1 MYRLSLLR
9 FLLPACLLA
18 GHAYA
23 QQPVTQPLSFSPAIG
38 PVLDQQEKRD
48 YGLLPEYSIKDF
60 QEARLLQIMTPDSA
74 LTLQVQ
80 LQDGRTVL
88 RPYTPAELAGARSLI
103 AARQR
108 ELAATNLQPGTAASP
123 DSVGRRYRVTLRS
136 GSAFDGELTDRQ
148 PQRLQFLTKDLGVV
162 QVERANIER
171 LEELTS
177 EVARRP
183 ANWHNIGNG
192 NRLFFAPTARNLR
205 QGEGSLQD
213 ISLYFVGANYG
224 FTDNFSMGVMFS
236 AIPTVPLQDQ
246 FLALTPKFSAKIS
259 EKWHAGAGLLYLRIP
274 DFEYGNN
281 SFGVGL
287 AYGLA
292 TYGSADDNF
301 TVGLGYGFS
310 GSGILSTPVLQ
321 VGGQKRI
328 SRRVSLISENYLIA
342 NSKTGMGGL
351 YGAKINWRRTSLGLG
366 AFYALAYNNND
377 DNYNDYGPRVFSS
390 YIVPVYYDFTF
401 RFGKGSK

>member
-1 MYRLSLLR
+1 MSRLSVLR
-9 FLLPACLLA
+9 FLFPACLFA
-18 GHAYA
+18 SHAYA
-23 QQPVTQPLSFSPAIG
+23 QQPATRPLSFGPAVG

-48 YGLLPEYSIKDF
+48 YGLLPEYSARDF
-60 QEARLLQIMTPDSA
+60 QEARLLQNLAPDSA

-80 LQDGRTVL
+80 LLDGRTVL
-88 RPYTPAELAGARSLI
+88 RPYTPAELAAIRSRV
-103 AARQR
+103 AARQQ
-108 ELAATNLQPGTAASP
+108 EVAAASQPGTTAAP

-183 ANWHNIGNG
+183 ANWHDIGNG

-205 QGEGSLQD
+205 KDEGNLQA
-213 ISLYFVGANYG
+213 ISLYFLGANYG
-224 FTDNFSMGVMFS
+224 FTDNFSMGLMFS
-236 AIPTVPLQDQ
+236 VIPTVPLQYQ
-246 FLALTPKFSAKIS
+246 FLALTPKFSARIS

-274 DFEYGNN
+274 DFNDDN
-281 SFGVGL
+281 SSFGVGL
-287 AYGLA
+287 AYGVA
-292 TYGSADDNF
+292 TYGSSDNNF

-310 GSGILSTPVLQ
+310 GGDIGSTPVLQ
-321 VGGQKRI
+321 IGGQKRI
-328 SRRVSLISENYLIA
+328 SRRVSLISENYIIA
-342 NSKTGMGGL
+342 NSEAGMGGL
-351 YGAKINWRRTSLGLG
+351 YGAKINWRRASLGLG
-366 AFYALAYNNND
+366 AFYALAYKND
-377 DNYNDYGPRVFSS
+377 DYNDYSPRILSS
-390 YIVPVYYDFTF
+390 YIIPVYYDFTF